1 MNKRHGIISVLGMA
15 LGLVAWF
22 LWPRPPAPW
31 TPADPNP
38 FVRKIV
44 IENIDDKPVPVG
56 EVVTIPA
63 DKGVYL
69 RIDLELFE
77 DFPATIGS
85 REVAPPHRWPI
96 TFAVYRLGK
105 PQSPTAKEFKCFCP
119 TDLVEIQ
126 PRDQAGKLPPPFLP
140 RVGIPGL
147 SLKWGANGVPQAA
160 SAEKGHVAFWT
171 FIHPPDVKNPAGEYV
186 YEIRLYPTAR
196 WISKI
201 RSESGDPIVIQ
212 RGLLIAQD
220 APDTPQAA
228 KTTPARRHVTRLE
241 PASLAIGVKTTAAAG

>member
-1 MNKRHGIISVLGMA
+1 MNKRRGIVGV
-15 LGLVAWF
+15 LGLVLVLAAWF
-22 LWPRPPAPW
+22 LWPRRPAPW

-77 DFPATIGS
+77 DFPAMIGS
-85 REVAPPHRWPI
+85 LEVAPPHRWPI

-105 PQSPTAKEFKCFCP
+105 PQAPTAKEFMCFCP

-171 FIHPPDVKNPAGEYV
+171 FIHPPDVENPAGEYV

-196 WISKI
+196 WVSKI

-212 RGLLIAQD
+212 RGLLIVQ
-220 APDTPQAA
+220 
-228 KTTPARRHVTRLE
+228 KVVETTPSASRPSARRSVAQLE
-241 PASLAIGVKTTAAAG
+241 SPSSESARKTATSAG